1 VADVTTRRGLERRLA
16 DLATFAEPRLDL
28 EQYPTPADLAAHL
41 LHDADLRGDLSG
53 TVLDLGAGTGVLALG
68 AGLRSPDRVIGIE
81 RDAGALAVARE
92 NRRAVDP
99 PTPVAW
105 LRGDAT
111 RPPLCREGDSQTP
124 PGREDVTVVTNPP
137 FGAQDGSRGADR
149 AFLAAAAGIAA
160 VSYSI
165 HNAGSEAFVEAFA
178 GDNGG
183 RVTHAFG
190 AGLDLDR
197 RFDHHSTERKTID
210 VEVFRI
216 EWRHE

>member
-53 TVLDLGAGTGVLALG
+53 TVVDLGCGTGVLALG
-68 AGLRSPDRVIGIE
+68 AALRSPERAIGIE
-81 RDAGALAVARE
+81 RDPAALATARE
-92 NRRAVDP
+92 NGRRIDP

-105 LRGDAT
+105 IRSDAT
-111 RPPLCREGDSQTP
+111 HPPLREGGGGP
-124 PGREDVTVVTNPP
+124 APRAREDVTVVMNPP
-137 FGAQDGSRGADR
+137 FGARDGNRGADR
-149 AFLAAAAGIAA
+149 AFLAAAAGVAG

-190 AGLDLDR
+190 AELDLDP
-197 RFDHHSTERKTID
+197 RFAHHSAERETID
-210 VEVFRI
+210 VEAFRI
-216 EWRHE
+216 EWR